1 MEGVNMREYRP
12 GTAITIDIN
21 ALIDNDAH
29 LTFVEVVTDHE
40 EDETIFT
47 LANELCELVAE
58 DGETC
63 CIDHKI
69 TGTAD
74 LYDLVS
80 AERDGAA
87 HFILSGHD
95 IGLM

>member
-1 MEGVNMREYRP
+1 MKEYRH
-12 GTAITIDIN
+12 GTAVVIDIN

-29 LTFVEVVTDHE
+29 LTFVEVVTDH
-40 EDETIFT
+40 
-47 LANELCELVAE
+47 
-58 DGETC
+58 
-63 CIDHKI
+63 IDHKI
-69 TGTAD
+69 AGTAD

>member
-1 MEGVNMREYRP
+1 MKEDRP
-12 GTAITIDIN
+12 GTAIAIDIN

-29 LTFVEVVTDHE
+29 LTFVEVVTDHG
-40 EDETIFT
+40 EDESIFA

-69 TGTAD
+69 AGTAD

>member
-1 MEGVNMREYRP
+1 MKEDRP

-47 LANELCELVAE
+47 LANELCELGAE
-58 DGETC
+58 DGKTC

-69 TGTAD
+69 AGTKD
-74 LYDLVS
+74 VYDLVS
-80 AERDGAA
+80 VDGPEVI
-87 HFILSGHD
+87 HFMLSGHD